1 MKEFAT
7 AVKNVTL
14 KNPIDFNHL
23 ESQDLSSSKPFSK
36 NMFLGSSVFW
46 SLLTGNKSIF
56 SSSEEHNDISD
67 IVDIESYMYKTM
79 F

>member
-7 AVKNVTL
+7 AVKNVTS
-14 KNPIDFNHL
+14 KNPIDFNHSQ
-23 ESQDLSSSKPFSK
+23 SQDLSSPKLFSK
-36 NMFLGSSVFW
+36 KMFLESSVFW
-46 SLLTGNKSIF
+46 SLLTGSKNIF
-56 SSSEEHNDISD
+56 SSSEEHHDISD